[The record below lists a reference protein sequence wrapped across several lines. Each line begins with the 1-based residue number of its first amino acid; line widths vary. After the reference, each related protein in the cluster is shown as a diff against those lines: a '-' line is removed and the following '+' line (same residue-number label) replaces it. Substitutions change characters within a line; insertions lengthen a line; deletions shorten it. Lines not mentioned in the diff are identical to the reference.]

1 METFD
6 MDATNGFLDS
16 KGYHL
21 YCSVQ
26 RCNSALRVLNA
37 ATDEQV
43 NKAPIGL
50 DIKNTITIVSRT
62 TIAIT
67 FTLPQDIPEKLP
79 SDQL

>member
-1 METFD
+1 MPIKGGGVSVTLMKCTYGTFD

-16 KGYHL
+16 KWYHL

-43 NKAPIGL
+43 NGR
-50 DIKNTITIVSRT
+50 VSR
-62 TIAIT
+62 IAEMNC
-67 FTLPQDIPEKLP
+67 FDLPVTLN
-79 SDQL
+79 